1 MVSRSNKFAS
11 YWIKDIQE
19 HVKERSQE
27 QREEWLS
34 YKESFVHVFSNWKQ
48 NIGNKTG
55 EFLTPSSANRDPDE
69 CKEGVWVV
77 VVILNLLDTCRVRW
91 NLPVH
96 VHFLSSCSL
105 NFYHIFQLSC

>member
-48 NIGNKTG
+48 NIGNK
-55 EFLTPSSANRDPDE
+55 
-69 CKEGVWVV
+69 
-77 VVILNLLDTCRVRW
+77 
-91 NLPVH
+91 
-96 VHFLSSCSL
+96 
-105 NFYHIFQLSC
+105 

>member
-1 MVSRSNKFAS
+1 MVSRCNKFAS

-48 NIGNKTG
+48 NIGNKTI
-55 EFLTPSSANRDPDE
+55 LHQILNRGIFNTFFSKQDPDE
-69 CKEGVWVV
+69 CKEGVWGV
-77 VVILNLLDTCRVRW
+77 VVILNLLDTCRVR
-91 NLPVH
+91 
-96 VHFLSSCSL
+96 
-105 NFYHIFQLSC
+105 

>member
-34 YKESFVHVFSNWKQ
+34 YKES
-48 NIGNKTG
+48 
-55 EFLTPSSANRDPDE
+55 L
-69 CKEGVWVV
+69 
-77 VVILNLLDTCRVRW
+77 
-91 NLPVH
+91 
-96 VHFLSSCSL
+96 
-105 NFYHIFQLSC
+105 

>member
-48 NIGNKTG
+48 NIGNKTI
-55 EFLTPSSANRDPDE
+55 LHQ
-69 CKEGVWVV
+69 
-77 VVILNLLDTCRVRW
+77 ILNRG
-91 NLPVH
+91 
-96 VHFLSSCSL
+96 
-105 NFYHIFQLSC
+105 IFNTFFSKQGPWWVQWGGVGCGSHT